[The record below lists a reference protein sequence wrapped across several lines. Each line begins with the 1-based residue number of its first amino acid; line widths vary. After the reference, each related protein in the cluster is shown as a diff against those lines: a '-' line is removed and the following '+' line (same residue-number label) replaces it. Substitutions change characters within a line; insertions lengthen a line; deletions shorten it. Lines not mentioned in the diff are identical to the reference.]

1 MDGKQASVREESVST
16 DHACINHA
24 GNAPVHECSAGFRGG
39 AGNRSTPKAGETASQ
54 LEARARTGERGW
66 K

>member
-1 MDGKQASVREESVST
+1 M
-16 DHACINHA
+16 DHARTNHA

-54 LEARARTGERGW
+54 LEARTRTGERGW
-66 K
+66 E